1 MRRWRLLCLVVFVCY
16 PHTSGIF
23 RICFCWRF
31 ISSQEMCIGILA
43 NMSCNNQIASKITE
57 DEDLVNLIIASL
69 FSDDIPTIIQC
80 LRFLDVLVQIP
91 DENFLKITRS
101 SEPIWSNISI
111 ILSNSLNGKLFYIPQ
126 RWPELTSQSLED
138 LLCSSAKL
146 LDLLISHLDLEGPQ
160 VLIPVPGNIVC
171 LAA

>member
-1 MRRWRLLCLVVFVCY
+1 
-16 PHTSGIF
+16 
-23 RICFCWRF
+23 
-31 ISSQEMCIGILA
+31 MCIGILA

-69 FSDDIPTIIQC
+69 FSDDSPTIIQC

-101 SEPIWSNISI
+101 SEPIWSNISF

-126 RWPELTSQSLED
+126 R
-138 LLCSSAKL
+138 
-146 LDLLISHLDLEGPQ
+146 
-160 VLIPVPGNIVC
+160 
-171 LAA
+171 